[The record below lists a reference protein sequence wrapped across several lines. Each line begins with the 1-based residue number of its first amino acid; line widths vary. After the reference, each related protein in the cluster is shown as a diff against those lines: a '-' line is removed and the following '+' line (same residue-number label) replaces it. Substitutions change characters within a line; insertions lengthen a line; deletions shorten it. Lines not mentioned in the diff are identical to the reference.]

1 MATAVSDE
9 TEPSGGVSMAA
20 APIAT
25 RAGCVKVLHVI
36 NGDLFAG
43 AERVQDLLALGLGE
57 FGYEPG
63 FACLKP
69 GRFKAQRRAQDA
81 PLVDVPMRFKGDLS
95 PAVRLARLIRREGYE
110 LLHTHSPRGAIVGR
124 FASAWTGVPMVHH
137 LHSPAGAE
145 YKQAWRNRLN
155 AFVERASLTSVGAA
169 IAVSESV
176 AQYARSHDLAA
187 DRIVVVHN
195 GVPVPGPLP
204 ARAVPGPSWTLG
216 VAALFRPRKGLE
228 VLVEALS
235 ILRSQGLDVRLR
247 ALGSFSDGRYEDHVK
262 SEVARL
268 QVGDAIEWLG
278 FTSDVIGQMRNL
290 DLFILPSLFGEGLPM
305 VVLEAMSAGVP
316 VVATRVEGIPEAVR
330 DGVDG
335 LLAAPG
341 DAQDLARVMARVIQG
356 QVDWSELRRSAYERQ
371 GQHFS
376 DRSMAAGV
384 AGVYDA
390 LLAG

>member
-1 MATAVSDE
+1 V
-9 TEPSGGVSMAA
+9 
-20 APIAT
+20 
-25 RAGCVKVLHVI
+25 
-36 NGDLFAG
+36 
-43 AERVQDLLALGLGE
+43 RV
-57 FGYEPG
+57 
-63 FACLKP
+63 
-69 GRFKAQRRAQDA
+69 
-81 PLVDVPMRFKGDLS
+81 
-95 PAVRLARLIRREGYE
+95 
-110 LLHTHSPRGAIVGR
+110 
-124 FASAWTGVPMVHH
+124 
-137 LHSPAGAE
+137 
-145 YKQAWRNRLN
+145 
-155 AFVERASLTSVGAA
+155 
-169 IAVSESV
+169 
-176 AQYARSHDLAA
+176 
-187 DRIVVVHN
+187 
-195 GVPVPGPLP
+195 
-204 ARAVPGPSWTLG
+204 
-216 VAALFRPRKGLE
+216 
-228 VLVEALS
+228 
-235 ILRSQGLDVRLR
+235 R